1 MTTLTKRQKEL
12 LDFIEY
18 YSDENGYAP
27 TLREICDRF
36 GLSSVATAHKHL
48 SRLIEKGY
56 ISRTPNVSRA
66 LETTPLDAGTIS
78 SEEIPM
84 MGYIAAGKP
93 IEAVQ
98 GSDTISIP
106 ASMLGKNET
115 YVLQVKGNS
124 MIDEQIRDGDFVV
137 IEQRSHAEN
146 GETVVALINGEET
159 TLKKY
164 YREGEKIR
172 LQPANPE
179 MEPIF
184 VDEDNLSIQGVVI
197 AILRKYR

>member
-56 ISRTPNVSRA
+56 LSRTPNVSRA
-66 LETTPLDAGTIS
+66 LETTSDDNLTSAA
-78 SEEIPM
+78 EIPM

-137 IEQRSHAEN
+137 IEQRSQAEN

-164 YREGEKIR
+164 YREGASIR

-179 MEPIF
+179 MEPIY
-184 VDEDNLSIQGVVI
+184 VSEDNLSIQGVVI